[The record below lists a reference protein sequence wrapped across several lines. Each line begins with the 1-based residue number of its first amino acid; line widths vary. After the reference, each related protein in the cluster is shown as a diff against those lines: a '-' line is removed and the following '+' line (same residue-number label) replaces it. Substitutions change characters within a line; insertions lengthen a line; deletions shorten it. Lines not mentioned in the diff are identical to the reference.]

1 MARSYDAVVIGAGVI
16 GASIA
21 FHLTRA
27 GIGRVAIVERRTV
40 CSGNTRKSG
49 AIVRMHYTNDAEA
62 RLALASLPYFQNWA
76 EIVGGHCGF
85 RETGFAL
92 LVGPENVERLKRNVE
107 RLARLGAETVAVSPA
122 ELREM
127 MPSVQTSGVAA
138 AAYEPRSGYADAVA
152 TTRSLVDAA
161 VRQGAELFE
170 ETPVRAI
177 TLAGGRVSGVETL
190 DGTIAAPIVVCA
202 ANTWSPALLKTA
214 GVDLPVTPRRAQ
226 VGYFERPATYAG
238 PHLVLLDT
246 TTAMYT
252 RAHRDGEFV
261 GGAAD
266 VTGTS
271 PRDPDE
277 YDESVDPD
285 FSSAVLERL
294 GARVPTLAQARFR
307 HGEAGL
313 YDMSPDTRA
322 ILDRAPGV
330 DGLFLAA
337 GFSGTGFKKAPAIGA
352 GLADLIAGQNR
363 SGVDLGPFRLG
374 RFSEGEPLHGED
386 EYEMPRSWGHG
397 F

>member
-226 VGYFERPATYAG
+226 VGYFERPATYVG

-277 YDESVDPD
+277 YDESVDPG